1 MTNIINQNKKN
12 IYLLNWLYSSLFL
25 VASLIFVGGL
35 TRLTESGLSITHW
48 ELFTGIVPP
57 FNEDQWEKYFS
68 LYKKI
73 PQYKEINFGMSLIE
87 FKFIFWWEYIHRLL
101 ARLAS
106 LVFFLPFL
114 YFLIKRFFSYRE
126 IIIYSVIASLFFFQG
141 FLGWYM
147 VKSGLTLNTD
157 VSHFRLSAHLLT
169 AQIILSLIFFSILT
183 RDLKKIRLNSYSY
196 LVLFFL
202 LLVFF
207 QIAIGAFVS
216 GLDAAKI
223 YQTWPLMN
231 GHFVPEDILVKE
243 FVNLKSY
250 SSPSHIQFLHRI
262 IAYSLILIF
271 SFLFYFLLKKKIVN
285 PKYLFIVLIAMFL
298 QASLG
303 VFVLVSGF
311 KIYVASLHQL
321 GSVFLLFSIIYLFY
335 QVSVSKKY

>member
-1 MTNIINQNKKN
+1 MPNIINQNKKN
-12 IYLLNWLYSSLFL
+12 IYIFIWLYSSLFL

-48 ELFTGIVPP
+48 ELFSGIVPP
-57 FNEDQWEKYFS
+57 FNELEWEKYFS

-73 PQYKEINFGMSLIE
+73 PQYKEINFGMSLTE
-87 FKFIFWWEYIHRLL
+87 FKYIFWWEYAHRLL

-114 YFLIKRFFSYRE
+114 YFLAKRFFSYKE
-126 IIIYSVIASLFFFQG
+126 IIIYSIIASLFFFQG

-169 AQIILSLIFFSILT
+169 AQIILSLIFFSILSKG
-183 RDLKKIRLNSYSY
+183 LKKFRLNIYSY
-196 LVLFFL
+196 LVLSFL
-202 LLVFF
+202 ILVFC
-207 QIAIGAFVS
+207 QIVIGAFVS

-231 GHFVPEDILVKE
+231 ENFIPEDVLVKE
-243 FVNLKSY
+243 FANFKSY

-262 IAYSLILIF
+262 FAYTLIIIF
-271 SFLFYFLLKKKIVN
+271 SFLFYLLLKKKIVN
-285 PKYLFIVLIAMFL
+285 PKFLFIVLIAIFF

-303 VFVLVSGF
+303 VLVLVSGF
-311 KIYVASLHQL
+311 KIYLASLHQL

-335 QVSVSKKY
+335 QVSISNKY

>member
-1 MTNIINQNKKN
+1 M
-12 IYLLNWLYSSLFL
+12 
-25 VASLIFVGGL
+25 
-35 TRLTESGLSITHW
+35 
-48 ELFTGIVPP
+48 
-57 FNEDQWEKYFS
+57 
-68 LYKKI
+68 
-73 PQYKEINFGMSLIE
+73 
-87 FKFIFWWEYIHRLL
+87 
-101 ARLAS
+101 
-106 LVFFLPFL
+106 
-114 YFLIKRFFSYRE
+114 
-126 IIIYSVIASLFFFQG
+126 
-141 FLGWYM
+141 
-147 VKSGLTLNTD
+147 
-157 VSHFRLSAHLLT
+157 
-169 AQIILSLIFFSILT
+169 
-183 RDLKKIRLNSYSY
+183 
-196 LVLFFL
+196 
-202 LLVFF
+202 LVFF

-250 SSPSHIQFLHRI
+250 SSASHIQFLHRI